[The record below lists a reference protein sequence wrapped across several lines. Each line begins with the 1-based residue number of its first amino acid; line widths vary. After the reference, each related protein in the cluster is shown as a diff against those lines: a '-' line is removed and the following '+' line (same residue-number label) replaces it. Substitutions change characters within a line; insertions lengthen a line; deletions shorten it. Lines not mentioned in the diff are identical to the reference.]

1 MSDFR
6 QTVMKE
12 IGKMVNTDTVRCT
25 PEVDNGEKS
34 KFIISSCQIGIKDS
48 ASFQGK

>member
-12 IGKMVNTDTVRCT
+12 IGKMVNTDTVNN
-25 PEVDNGEKS
+25 VIDALQK
-34 KFIISSCQIGIKDS
+34 
-48 ASFQGK
+48 